1 MSLIENTYPNNI
13 DLSQDIEE
21 GELPNEILP

>member
-1 MSLIENTYPNNI
+1 MSFIENTYTNNI
-13 DLSQDIEE
+13 DINHDIEE